1 MTLWGSI
8 PHGHLELAFQ
18 HTALKKSCLFSRGP
32 AASSR
37 LGPTFLGGLPFCF
50 TSCSFVYDGVHEQNS
65 REIEESVGPP
75 SRFSKAKWYP
85 LERVEQ

>member
-18 HTALKKSCLFSRGP
+18 HTALKKSCLSSRGP

-65 REIEESVGPP
+65 REIEESV
-75 SRFSKAKWYP
+75 AKWYP